1 MNNRLPL
8 VPSAG
13 DLLIR
18 RPTLSDVA
26 AVAGLINICA
36 VAEIGALQTTVDQ
49 LRGHWQMRGLNLPTD
64 CWVVQEPSGR
74 LVGYAEV
81 WDLPAWP
88 APYIW
93 ARVHP
98 DWMGQGLGRRLLRLA
113 EERARSGAAGTDA
126 PRRIILRTA
135 IVSANQ
141 PARRLLYQ
149 DGYRLVARRWC
160 KGRPAD
166 DADPSPDWPQGI
178 PARAYIS
185 GEDGPVYR
193 YDIYE
198 KELCLD
204 DGLEPVFCAN

>member
-1 MNNRLPL
+1 MNDRRTSDSVASHVL
-8 VPSAG
+8 V
-13 DLLIR
+13 R

-49 LRGHWQMRGLNLPTD
+49 LRQHWQSCGLDLATD
-64 CWVVQEPSGR
+64 CWVIQGPSGR

-81 WDLPAWP
+81 WDLPGA
-88 APYIW
+88 AGPYIW

-98 DWMGQGLGRRLLRLA
+98 DWTGQGLGRHLLHLA
-113 EERARSGAAGTDA
+113 EARARGGSA
-126 PRRIILRTA
+126 RVILHTA

-141 PARRLLYQ
+141 SARRLLYQ

-160 KGRPAD
+160 KSRPAD
-166 DADPSPDWPQGI
+166 GAAPSPDWPQDI

-185 GEDGPVYR
+185 ADEGAVYR

-198 KELCLD
+198 KELSLD
-204 DGLEPVFCAN
+204 GDPAPFICVN